1 MVYVAQG
8 KRRWSRRA
16 RALVRDCQQL
26 EIVGCSDVG
35 GAISTAAAVAAH
47 IFCVVVVPIPAF
59 DVGPADLLLVNAVR
73 VTSEPRR
80 ERSVAERT
88 GRARVEVGKGI
99 VYALMPHHAGRLVVD
114 RQGVRRGVVYDDL
127 VRGVQDGVP
136 FRFDGWG

>member
-1 MVYVAQG
+1 MVSVAQG

-47 IFCVVVVPIPAF
+47 VFCVVVVPIPF
-59 DVGPADLLLVNAVR
+59 FVVGPADDLLLVNAVR

-99 VYALMPHHAGRLVVD
+99 VYALMPHHAGRLVVLD
-114 RQGVRRGVVYDDL
+114 RQGMRRGVV
-127 VRGVQDGVP
+127 
-136 FRFDGWG
+136 